1 MNEPAKSED
10 LIVRRI
16 EQGTVIDHITHGQ
29 GLRVLEFLG
38 ILDDLQK
45 WGIITLL
52 MGVESVKEA
61 KGVKD
66 IVKVANRL
74 LTSEEISLVA
84 LIAPNTTINSIE
96 NFKVVNKYQV
106 RLPDKFQGT
115 EGITCPNPQCITNH
129 EERALSEFEVESRDS
144 PAKVRCIFCERLFF
158 PEQVVT
164 PRKRRE

>member
-1 MNEPAKSED
+1 MNGPAKSED

-45 WGIITLL
+45 WGIVTLV
-52 MGVESVKEA
+52 MGVESLKET
-61 KGVKD
+61 KGIKD
-66 IVKVANRL
+66 IVKVANRI
-74 LTSEEISLVA
+74 LTPEEISLVA

-96 NFKVVNKYQV
+96 DYEVVNKYQV
-106 RLPDKFQGT
+106 RLPDKFRGT
-115 EGITCPNPQCITNH
+115 EGVSCPNPQCVTNH
-129 EERALSEFEVESRDS
+129 EESVLSEFQVESRES
-144 PAKVRCIFCERLFF
+144 PAKVRCTFCERLFS

-164 PRKRRE
+164 PRKRKE